1 MHEVDFDALESCFRS
16 LFRITVILHSR
27 SKILAEK
34 YPAGIYEALTD
45 DQRDTIRDYAERIH
59 AIDFQLGLLMAGP
72 EPEPK
77 VTTEEIVLK

>member
-1 MHEVDFDALESCFRS
+1 MHALDFDALESCFRS
-16 LFRITVILHSR
+16 LFRNTVILHSR

-34 YPAGIYEALTD
+34 YPEGIYDSLDD
-45 DQRDTIRDYAERIH
+45 DQRDTIRDYAERIS

-77 VTTEEIVLK
+77 VTTEEIEL